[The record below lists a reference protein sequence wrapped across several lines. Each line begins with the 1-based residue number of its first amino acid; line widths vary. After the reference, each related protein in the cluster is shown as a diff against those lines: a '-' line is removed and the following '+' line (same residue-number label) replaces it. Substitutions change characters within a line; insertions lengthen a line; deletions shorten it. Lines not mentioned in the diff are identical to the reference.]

1 MFVSKREEEVE
12 SRTKL
17 VDGLKTALRTQPL
30 RYNYCNNDN
39 NNNNNSNKLVITSH
53 VQY

>member
-1 MFVSKREEEVE
+1 MSSFYQVFVSKREEEVE

-30 RYNYCNNDN
+30 RY
-39 NNNNNSNKLVITSH
+39 K
-53 VQY
+53 Q